1 MEMLLRRIILTA
13 LLLTFPFAA
22 YAYRVPDREY
32 WHKYIVTLINQSRE
46 EHDLPA
52 VGLDEEITEMS
63 QVHAQDS
70 AVSFDDTSDSSRRS
84 SYIAHDSSDGRA
96 FPDRVRERNF
106 SGLLAAGENVG
117 FRYRGPIEELQQMI
131 KESIDLIHSG
141 MMAEVPPDDGHRL
154 TILGDYTHVG
164 VGFEFHRG
172 PGSLV
177 NTLFFVTDFGKF
189 GQERAQDIPELG
201 SAPAPIYTADL
212 RGGQEEESSQKSGMT
227 RRKRTPPEVNPAS
240 RRAVAAPSS
249 LWAENSRERV
259 ASRKSARLARLL
271 QRVDER
277 KQARLRRREL

>member
-22 YAYRVPDREY
+22 YAYRVPDRDY

-63 QVHAQDS
+63 QVHAQDA

-164 VGFEFHRG
+164 VGHEFHRD
-172 PGSLV
+172 PKVSI
-177 NTLFFVTDFGKF
+177 NTIFFVTDFGKF
-189 GQERAQDIPELG
+189 GQERAQNIPELG
-201 SAPAPIYTADL
+201 SPPAPIYTADL
-212 RGGQEEESSQKSGMT
+212 RGESEEEPVLGNTPQVRRVVTDPSGSSWIERNRARMEA
-227 RRKRTPPEVNPAS
+227 RRSE
-240 RRAVAAPSS
+240 
-249 LWAENSRERV
+249 
-259 ASRKSARLARLL
+259 RLARLL
-271 QRVDER
+271 QRVEER
-277 KQARLRRREL
+277 RQARLRRMQGF